1 MQSKLMTSRE
11 AVARFIK
18 PGMHVGF
25 GGFSLCRNAMCVSH
39 EIVRQGI
46 GELHISSVNPA
57 YGVDML
63 IGAGLV
69 RTVESGCLNMERL
82 GLPRNFC
89 RAVENGTLKSEDYE
103 HLGMT
108 MRYMAGALGITF
120 IPTKAELGS
129 DIVTHR
135 TLPGKKLEIGN
146 CPFTD
151 EKYVLL
157 PACTPEVAVVFATRA
172 DEYGN
177 TQIDGTAFA
186 DEFIAKASSQVIV
199 VAEEIVTNDDIR
211 KNPKDTLIPAFRV
224 NAVIHEPFGAYP
236 TSSPGH
242 YDYDYEALLDYQQA
256 ARDPESF
263 RAYLKK
269 YVLEV
274 KSFKEYIDR
283 TLTPTR
289 MQRLKCDPRLGYS
302 CEIADAVTCGGFTGE
317 LPDTCTRNEMMIVN
331 AARQIHDGEV
341 AIVGTG
347 LPMAATSLAMYTHAP
362 NLNYIV
368 ETGIGDLK
376 PVHASLSVAD
386 TRLLGAAKPAFV
398 RNIVESLGFL
408 VQRGLADLGF
418 LGGAQIDMY
427 GNLNATSVGDYA
439 RPKKRFPGS
448 GGANPI
454 ASCAKRILIIIRHEK
469 RRFLE
474 RVEYI
479 TSPGFLEG
487 GDSRWK
493 AGLRGGGPDRVITDL
508 GIMDFEPESKRMR
521 VISLHPGVTRE
532 QIQAATDFPLL
543 FADVVAES
551 PVPTLEEL
559 NTLRTKIGRVYLGGE

>member
-1 MQSKLMTSRE
+1 M
-11 AVARFIK
+11 
-18 PGMHVGF
+18 
-25 GGFSLCRNAMCVSH
+25 N
-39 EIVRQGI
+39 
-46 GELHISSVNPA
+46 
-57 YGVDML
+57 
-63 IGAGLV
+63 
-69 RTVESGCLNMERL
+69 
-82 GLPRNFC
+82 
-89 RAVENGTLKSEDYE
+89 
-103 HLGMT
+103 
-108 MRYMAGALGITF
+108 
-120 IPTKAELGS
+120 
-129 DIVTHR
+129 
-135 TLPGKKLEIGN
+135 
-146 CPFTD
+146 
-151 EKYVLL
+151 
-157 PACTPEVAVVFATRA
+157 AVV
-172 DEYGN
+172 
-177 TQIDGTAFA
+177 
-186 DEFIAKASSQVIV
+186 
-199 VAEEIVTNDDIR
+199 
-211 KNPKDTLIPAFRV
+211 
-224 NAVIHEPFGAYP
+224 HEPFGAYP

-263 RAYLKK
+263 RAYLQK
-269 YVLEV
+269 YVFEV
-274 KSFKEYIDR
+274 DSFKEYIDR
-283 TLTPTR
+283 ALTPTR
-289 MQRLKCDPRLGYS
+289 MQRLECDPRLGYS
-302 CEIADAVTCGGFTGE
+302 CEIAEAVTCGGFTGE

-439 RPKKRFPGS
+439 RPTKRFPGS

-493 AGLRGGGPDRVITDL
+493 SGLRGGGPDRVITDL
-508 GIMDFEPESKRMR
+508 GHHGLRTGVQENARDIAA
-521 VISLHPGVTRE
+521 PGGHAGADPGGNGLP
-532 QIQAATDFPLL
+532 AALCRRGGGITGSDPRGAEHAEDKNRPGLPRRR
-543 FADVVAES
+543 VVA
-551 PVPTLEEL
+551 V
-559 NTLRTKIGRVYLGGE
+559 LRLRGGEFTEQD